1 MDSSC
6 DCFDVW
12 SFFGLLDVWIFVFF
26 TTGIEFSRG
35 FKLVVYRILK
45 FTFFSLLI
53 KLHKNFNEKRG
64 FGKEISLFIKYSLEL
79 LCSFMLKSDRFKG

>member
-12 SFFGLLDVWIFVFF
+12 RFGLLDVWIFVFF

-35 FKLVVYRILK
+35 FKSVVGRILK
-45 FTFFSLLI
+45 FTFFFFFD
-53 KLHKNFNEKRG
+53 K
-64 FGKEISLFIKYSLEL
+64 
-79 LCSFMLKSDRFKG
+79 

>member
-12 SFFGLLDVWIFVFF
+12 SFSDLLDVWIFVFF

-35 FKLVVYRILK
+35 FKLVMYGILK
-45 FTFFSLLI
+45 FTFF
-53 KLHKNFNEKRG
+53 F
-64 FGKEISLFIKYSLEL
+64 FV
-79 LCSFMLKSDRFKG
+79 D

>member
-35 FKLVVYRILK
+35 FKLVVYGILK
-45 FTFFSLLI
+45 FTFF
-53 KLHKNFNEKRG
+53 F
-64 FGKEISLFIKYSLEL
+64 FV
-79 LCSFMLKSDRFKG
+79 D